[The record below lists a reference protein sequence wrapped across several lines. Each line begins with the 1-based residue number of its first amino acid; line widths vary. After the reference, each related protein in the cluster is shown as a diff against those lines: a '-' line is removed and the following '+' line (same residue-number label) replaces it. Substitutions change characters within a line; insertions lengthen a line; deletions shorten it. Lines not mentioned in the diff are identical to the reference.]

1 MLGRPTGIYVVP
13 AEGGDAEEL
22 TRTSAMDVSP
32 SWSPDGTKIAFCREA
47 DAESLRDEDRRGD
60 RRQVT
65 KGLPVFSLTWQPLR

>member
-1 MLGRPTGIYVVP
+1 
-13 AEGGDAEEL
+13 
-22 TRTSAMDVSP
+22 MDVSP